1 LLPPLGNEPMA
12 QLARQDPRGE
22 GQQRSRWTADS
33 GRGFGTE
40 ADMSMQAVTAEGMGS
55 LHHPVQFFGLTVQV
69 DTAMSTLV
77 TCLVLLTA
85 AVYLRFRIS
94 VGRPGV
100 LQVVVQTTVRAV
112 ERSVGPVVEWVRR
125 RVVAVA
131 ITLFWFILVANWLH
145 LIPGLSL
152 SAPTSDINLTLA
164 LAVVVLVAVHVT
176 AVQARGWRGYLRHYL
191 SPWWLAPV
199 KMLQEIIKPVTLAL
213 RLFGV
218 IFSSAVMLLLIDDM
232 LPPAAAV
239 LPHALW
245 TLFDVF
251 VGAIQAFIFAL
262 LTVLY
267 FRAALPSAPVAPA
280 ISMSAPGSGK
290 GRS

>member
-1 LLPPLGNEPMA
+1 MSIQIVA
-12 QLARQDPRGE
+12 
-22 GQQRSRWTADS
+22 ADEI
-33 GRGFGTE
+33 GG
-40 ADMSMQAVTAEGMGS
+40 
-55 LHHPVQFFGLTVQV
+55 LHHAVQLFGLTVQL
-69 DTAMSTLV
+69 DTAVSTAL
-77 TCLVLLTA
+77 TCVVLLTA
-85 AVYLRFRIS
+85 AIYLHFRIS
-94 VGRPGV
+94 VGRPGM
-100 LQVVVQTTVRAV
+100 LQVLVQTTVRAV
-112 ERSVGPVVEWVRR
+112 EGSTGPVVEWARR

-131 ITLFWFILVANWLH
+131 VTLFWFILVANWVQ

-164 LAVVVLVAVHVT
+164 LALVAIVAVHAT
-176 AVQARGWRGYLRHYL
+176 AAQARGWRGYLRHYL

-199 KMLQEIIKPVTLAL
+199 KLLQELIKPVTLAL

-218 IFSSAVMLLLIDDM
+218 IFSSAIMLLLIDGM

-251 VGAIQAFIFAL
+251 IGAVQAFIFAL

-267 FRAALPSAPVAPA
+267 FHAALPTAALAPA
-280 ISMSAPGSGK
+280 TGTAQRGSGEE
-290 GRS
+290 RS

>member
-1 LLPPLGNEPMA
+1 
-12 QLARQDPRGE
+12 
-22 GQQRSRWTADS
+22 
-33 GRGFGTE
+33 
-40 ADMSMQAVTAEGMGS
+40 MSMQVAAADGMGN
-55 LHHPVQFFGLTVQV
+55 LHHPVEVFGLTVQM
-69 DTAMSTLV
+69 DTAVSTAV

-85 AVYLRFRIS
+85 AVYLHFRIS
-94 VGRPGV
+94 VGRPGM
-100 LQVVVQTTVRAV
+100 LQVLVQTTVRAV
-112 ERSVGPVVEWVRR
+112 ERTVGPVVEWVRK
-125 RVVAVA
+125 RVVAVS

-145 LIPGLSL
+145 LIPGLPL

-164 LAVVVLVAVHVT
+164 LAMVVIVAVHVT
-176 AVQARGWRGYLRHYL
+176 AAQARGWRGYLHHYL

-218 IFSSAVMLLLIDDM
+218 IFSSAIMLLLIDGM
-232 LPPAAAV
+232 LPPAAAA

-251 VGAIQAFIFAL
+251 VGAVQAFIFAL

-267 FRAALPSAPVAPA
+267 FRAALPNAPPTPA
-280 ISMSAPGSGK
+280 TSIVAPGSDW
-290 GRS
+290 RPS